1 MQELKSPKLLNNLV
15 SNVQKKQNPIPS
27 STDVNILQQILDQVQ
42 PVEIIHNNNADGQ
55 GQATQK
61 RNNKALK
68 INEDQ
73 AEQQLIDFIQL
84 GIQDFEASQYSQ
96 CVYHLKQAEQILTA
110 ISYSNPLIHYFLMIR
125 IDLGVVYY
133 AIGWLEQAFT
143 CFEDAILALKKTPR
157 TDQEGYLLSIIRLHC
172 YLQCCI
178 ILSES
183 GQHSEA
189 LAFAKMAIRKSSK
202 ILIDLQKYLQSQIHQ
217 QVLEDILRKSI
228 PILKPKH
235 QTIVQGYQVQTQAA
249 QESYDQV
256 YSGCPQEYIQRAN
269 ILYFIQMYPVN
280 LSNFNHVMNF
290 PTNQQYLHLIC
301 LFVISLYC
309 TSTESKFTQKV
320 ESCCFSE
327 AENYLSRALEIAYL
341 YLPKD
346 LPLITQLLNVHNRF
360 YDISKQAI
368 DEDAKI
374 KMDQG
379 HFEIVLLKPVVE
391 SQKCGFVIPII
402 RKSKYI
408 GMKSRT
414 RSMKEQQF
422 SNTKQ
427 ANFNIEPEHQILE
440 VQSRTHKRKLRS
452 VSTTN
457 KYKPNSPKWI
467 NHQLAEVYLQ
477 QQYPFKSIQIKKQ
490 YQKYNNK
497 TVELGSGKNSA
508 NQNGKLNRSEN
519 QIKKKQLNIQLMIT
533 NNINQTSSTQNSNG
547 GQPIQ
552 IPNVTQQQQL
562 FKKKK
567 NNSSFN
573 FDQITTKSPVN
584 LFVQKQR
591 DEKKPSTMQS
601 KFKSVIKQY

>member
-15 SNVQKKQNPIPS
+15 SNTQKKQNSIPP
-27 STDVNILQQILDQVQ
+27 STDINILQQILDQVQ
-42 PVEIIHNNNADGQ
+42 PVEILHMNNNDGQ
-55 GQATQK
+55 EKTNQK
-61 RNNKALK
+61 RNNKTLK

-73 AEQQLIDFIQL
+73 AEQQLIDFMQL
-84 GIQDFEASQYSQ
+84 GIQDYEANQYSQ
-96 CVYHLKQAEQILTA
+96 CVYHLKQAEQILTV
-110 ISYSNPLIHYFLMIR
+110 ISYSNPLIHCFLIIR
-125 IDLGVVYY
+125 INLGIVFY

-183 GQHSEA
+183 DQHSEA

-202 ILIDLQKYLQSQIHQ
+202 ILIDLQKYMQSQIHQ
-217 QVLEDILRKSI
+217 QVLEEILRKSI

-235 QTIVQGYQVQTQAA
+235 QTIVQGYQIQTQTT

-256 YSGCPQEYIQRAN
+256 YSECPQTYYQRAN
-269 ILYFIQMYPVN
+269 ILYFIQMNPIN
-280 LSNFNHVMNF
+280 LNNFKHEMDF
-290 PTNQQYLHLIC
+290 PTNQQYLHMIC

-309 TSTESKFTQKV
+309 TSQSLNLYRN
-320 ESCCFSE
+320 E

-346 LPLITQLLNVHNRF
+346 LPLINQLLNVHIKF

-379 HFEIVLLKPVVE
+379 NFEIVLLKPIIE

-414 RSMKEQQF
+414 RSMKEQLF
-422 SNTKQ
+422 SNTKL
-427 ANFNIEPEHQILE
+427 ANFNIEPEQQIYE
-440 VQSRTHKRKLRS
+440 VQNKTHKQKLRS
-452 VSTTN
+452 ISTTN
-457 KYKPNSPKWI
+457 KYKSNSSKWV

-477 QQYPFKSIQIKKQ
+477 QQYPFKSIQIKK
-490 YQKYNNK
+490 YSQKYNNK
-497 TVELGSGKNSA
+497 TVELGSAKNST
-508 NQNGKLNRSEN
+508 NYKSKINRSEN
-519 QIKKKQLNIQLMIT
+519 QNYKKQLNMQLMIT
-533 NNINQTSSTQNSNG
+533 NINQNANS
-547 GQPIQ
+547 GQTIQ
-552 IPNVTQQQQL
+552 ITNVIQL
-562 FKKKK
+562 LLFNKKK
-567 NNSSFN
+567 NNQSIN
-573 FDQITTKSPVN
+573 FDQIITKSPVN
-584 LFVQKQR
+584 LFFQKQK
-591 DEKKPSTMQS
+591 DDKKLSTIQQ
-601 KFKSVIKQY
+601 KFKSVLKQC

>member
-15 SNVQKKQNPIPS
+15 SNVQKKQNPIPP
-27 STDVNILQQILDQVQ
+27 STDINILQQILDQVQ
-42 PVEIIHNNNADGQ
+42 PVEIIHNNDDEAN
-55 GQATQK
+55 QK
-61 RNNKALK
+61 KNNKFLK
-68 INEDQ
+68 INEGQ
-73 AEQQLIDFIQL
+73 AEEQLIDFIHL
-84 GIQDFEASQYSQ
+84 GIQDFEANQYSQ

-125 IDLGVVYY
+125 INLGVVFY

-157 TDQEGYLLSIIRLHC
+157 TDQEGYLLSITRLHC

-189 LAFAKMAIRKSSK
+189 LAFAKMAIRKASK
-202 ILIDLQKYLQSQIHQ
+202 ILIDLQKYLKSQIHQ
-217 QVLEDILRKSI
+217 QVLEEILKKSL

-235 QTIVQGYQVQTQAA
+235 QTLVQGYQMQTQAT
-249 QESYDQV
+249 QESYDSV
-256 YSGCPQEYIQRAN
+256 YSGCPQAYIHRAN
-269 ILYFIQMYPVN
+269 ILFFIQMNPVN
-280 LSNFNHVMNF
+280 LNNFKHVDDF
-290 PTNQQYLHLIC
+290 PTNQQYLHMIC

-309 TSTESKFTQKV
+309 TSTESKFVQKV
-320 ESCCFSE
+320 ESFCFSE

-346 LPLITQLLNVHNRF
+346 LPLINQLLNVHNRF

-368 DEDAKI
+368 DEDAKM

-379 HFEIVLLKPVVE
+379 HFEIVLLKPVIE

-402 RKSKYI
+402 RKSKYV

-427 ANFNIEPEHQILE
+427 VNFNVEPEHQIYE
-440 VQSRTHKRKLRS
+440 AQSKTHKRKLRS
-452 VSTTN
+452 ISTTN
-457 KYKPNSPKWI
+457 KYKPNSPKWA
-467 NHQLAEVYLQ
+467 NHQLAEVYLN
-477 QQYPFKSIQIKKQ
+477 QQYPFKSVQIKKQ
-490 YQKYNNK
+490 QQKYNNK
-497 TVELGSGKNSA
+497 TVDLGSGKNSG
-508 NQNGKLNRSEN
+508 NQNSKLNRSEN

-533 NNINQTSSTQNSNG
+533 NNINQTSSTQNSNNN
-547 GQPIQ
+547 GQQ
-552 IPNVTQQQQL
+552 TQVNNVTQQQL
-562 FKKKK
+562 FKRKR
-567 NNSSFN
+567 NNQSFN

-591 DEKKPSTMQS
+591 DDKTLSTIQQ
-601 KFKSVIKQY
+601 KIKSVIKQC

>member
-15 SNVQKKQNPIPS
+15 SNAQKKQNPIPP
-27 STDVNILQQILDQVQ
+27 STDINILQQILDQVQ
-42 PVEIIHNNNADGQ
+42 PVEIIHNNDDGQ
-55 GQATQK
+55 GQANQK
-61 RNNKALK
+61 RNNKVLK

-84 GIQDFEASQYSQ
+84 GIQDFEANQYSQ

-125 IDLGVVYY
+125 INLGVVFY

-189 LAFAKMAIRKSSK
+189 LAFAKMAIRKASK

-217 QVLEDILRKSI
+217 QVLEEILKKSI

-235 QTIVQGYQVQTQAA
+235 QTIVQGYQMQTQAT
-249 QESYDQV
+249 QESYDLV
-256 YSGCPQEYIQRAN
+256 YSGCPQAYIHRAN
-269 ILYFIQMYPVN
+269 ILFFIQMNPVN
-280 LSNFNHVMNF
+280 LSNFIHVLDF
-290 PTNQQYLHLIC
+290 PTNQQYLHMIC

-309 TSTESKFTQKV
+309 TSTESKFVQKV
-320 ESCCFSE
+320 ESFCFSE

-346 LPLITQLLNVHNRF
+346 LPLINQLLNVHNRF

-368 DEDAKI
+368 DEDAKM

-379 HFEIVLLKPVVE
+379 HFEIVLLKPVIE

-402 RKSKYI
+402 RKSKYV

-427 ANFNIEPEHQILE
+427 INFNVEPEHQIYE
-440 VQSRTHKRKLRS
+440 TQSKTHKRKLRS
-452 VSTTN
+452 ISTTN
-457 KYKPNSPKWI
+457 KYKPNSPKWA
-467 NHQLAEVYLQ
+467 NHQLAEVYLN
-477 QQYPFKSIQIKKQ
+477 QQYPFKSVQIKKQ
-490 YQKYNNK
+490 QQKYNNK
-497 TVELGSGKNSA
+497 TVELGSAKNSG
-508 NQNGKLNRSEN
+508 NQNSKLNRSEN

-533 NNINQTSSTQNSNG
+533 NNINQTNSTQNSNG
-547 GQPIQ
+547 GQQIQ
-552 IPNVTQQQQL
+552 VTNVTQQQL
-562 FKKKK
+562 FKRKR
-567 NNSSFN
+567 NNQSFN

-591 DEKKPSTMQS
+591 DEKTLSTIQQ
-601 KFKSVIKQY
+601 KIKSVIKQC